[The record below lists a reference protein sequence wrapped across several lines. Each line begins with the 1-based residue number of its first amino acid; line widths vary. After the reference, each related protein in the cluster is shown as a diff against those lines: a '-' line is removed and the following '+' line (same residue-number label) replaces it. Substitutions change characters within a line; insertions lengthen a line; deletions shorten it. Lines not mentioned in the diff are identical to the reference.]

1 MIRNY
6 MEEAYDHVAP
16 KVLKDYDDICKCE
29 KCLEDIKA
37 MTLNRMKPLYSV
49 TDKGSMYLK
58 LGEELELQFKTDLMM
73 QIVKSIETVSKHPQ
87 HNKE

>member
-6 MEEAYDHVAP
+6 MEEAVDHLLP
-16 KVLKDYDDICKCE
+16 LVLKDYKDICKCE
-29 KCLEDIKA
+29 KCVEDIKA

-58 LGEELELQFKTDLMM
+58 VGEELEIQFKTDIMM
-73 QIVKSIETVSKHPQ
+73 QIAKAIEIVSKNPRHSL
-87 HNKE
+87 

>member
-16 KVLKDYDDICKCE
+16 QVLKDYDDICKCE

-37 MTLNRMKPLYSV
+37 MTLNRMKPMYSV
-49 TDKGSMYLK
+49 TEKGSMFLK
-58 LGEELELQFKTDLMM
+58 LGEELELQFKTDLML
-73 QIVKSIETVSKHPQ
+73 QIIQSIKIVSEHPKHSV
-87 HNKE
+87 